1 MNKNLSVGT
10 SSKAVR
16 FLNMALLIVSTI
28 TAIGVIAINSSR
40 DYFVQI
46 SNQIF
51 SPEKPLMDSYVLD
64 LLLRKGTSII
74 ILIFTGW
81 IILKEKKIESVR
93 RRLGFNI
100 VAFAGLAVYAVL
112 IIYFIYAPIWH
123 AK

>member
-1 MNKNLSVGT
+1 MNKNLSVSN

-100 VAFAGLAVYAVL
+100 VALAGLAVYAVL